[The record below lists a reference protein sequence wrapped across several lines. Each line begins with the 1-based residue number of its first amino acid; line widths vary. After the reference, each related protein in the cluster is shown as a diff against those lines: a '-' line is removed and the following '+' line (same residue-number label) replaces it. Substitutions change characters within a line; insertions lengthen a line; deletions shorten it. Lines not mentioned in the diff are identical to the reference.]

1 MHKEEKPIPVDA
13 QKAEKAGT
21 IMTHRVRE
29 TCFCRDLRR
38 QRYRADRLLTITEE
52 NVEKIKCRSDTDH
65 REETQL

>member
-1 MHKEEKPIPVDA
+1 MHKRGKTDSGGCT
-13 QKAEKAGT
+13 KSGKAGT

-29 TCFCRDLRR
+29 TCFCGICVGSDTV
-38 QRYRADRLLTITEE
+38 QIDFLTITEE